1 MVVPSIDI
9 GNLTRVNAF
18 IFSNPQT
25 THLFE
30 THLGALL
37 SMYADS
43 IYGWLFTQKT
53 FVLIMPNYTYI
64 FTSIY
69 DQRY

>member
-1 MVVPSIDI
+1 MVVPSIDRWDLTWVNTF
-9 GNLTRVNAF
+9 NL
-18 IFSNPQT
+18 SNPQT
-25 THLFE
+25 THLVE